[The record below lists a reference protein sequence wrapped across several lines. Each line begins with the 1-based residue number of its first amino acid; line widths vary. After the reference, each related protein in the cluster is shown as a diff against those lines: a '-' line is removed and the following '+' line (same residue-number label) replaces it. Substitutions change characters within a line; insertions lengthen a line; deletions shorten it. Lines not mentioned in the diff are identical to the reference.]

1 LKDEEHMQLSDSLAI
16 AASGMKAQGDR
27 LRVVSENIAN
37 SSSTGRTPN
46 EEPYRRKLVIF
57 QNELDKEL
65 GISTVKA
72 NTRTNDMSS
81 FNKKYEPTH
90 PAADKQGYVLYPNVN
105 SIVEMMDM
113 REARRGYEANL
124 SVVEVSKSMLSRTI
138 DLLR

>member
-1 LKDEEHMQLSDSLAI
+1 MQISDSLAI

-37 SSSTGRTPN
+37 ADSTAKTP
-46 EEPYRRKLVIF
+46 EGEPYRRKLVIF
-57 QNELDKEL
+57 QNTLDKEL
-65 GISTVKA
+65 GINTVKVS
-72 NTRTNDMSS
+72 TRTHDMSE
-81 FNKKYEPTH
+81 FRKKYDPTH
-90 PAADKQGYVLYPNVN
+90 PAADTQGYVLYPNVN

-124 SVVEVSKSMLSRTI
+124 NVVEVSKSMLSRTI